1 MAQPSTIDRK
11 SLTRSADM
19 FAESMVAFL
28 DTEMDYIEYLR
39 ERNGGGAVGVGGFGG
54 QRGSVTQL
62 DYSREREYED
72 SSGMPFIRPRK
83 PVKPKS
89 KTKKPK
95 IILIHMNELR

>member
-39 ERNGGGAVGVGGFGG
+39 ERNGGVVEAEPA
-54 QRGSVTQL
+54 R
-62 DYSREREYED
+62 DPRE
-72 SSGMPFIRPRK
+72 MPR
-83 PVKPKS
+83 
-89 KTKKPK
+89 
-95 IILIHMNELR
+95 L